1 MISLILFITLK
12 MKRYRG
18 FIYRIDR
25 KKRLII
31 SRNIIDC
38 ALGIC
43 SPSGAIYYDEIK
55 NISPYNR

>member
-1 MISLILFITLK
+1 MISIILFITLK

-25 KKRLII
+25 SGGLII

-43 SPSGAIYYDEIK
+43 SPSGVIHYNEIK
-55 NISPYNR
+55 KLNT